1 MSLKYP
7 LVAAVALVASS
18 LVVLSVPSIA
28 GDKLSPSEIRNLA
41 PGRYNV
47 SVLGL
52 VSMTVSMRPNGTIT
66 GVADGK
72 KDHGVW
78 SVRGQKLC
86 VAWNKWVGGKQRCA
100 SLSGGN
106 GSYSGGGLY
115 LRKI

>member
-7 LVAAVALVASS
+7 LVAAMALVALS
-18 LVVLSVPSIA
+18 LPSFA
-28 GDKLSPSEIRNLA
+28 GDKLSPSEIRQLA
-41 PGRYNV
+41 PGRYAV
-47 SVLGL
+47 SVLGV
-52 VSMTVSMRPNGTIT
+52 VSMTVSLRPNGTMT
-66 GVADGK
+66 GLADGE
-72 KDHGVW
+72 KDSGVW
-78 SVRGQKLC
+78 TVRGQKLC

>member
-1 MSLKYP
+1 MILKYP
-7 LVAAVALVASS
+7 LVAAMALVAMSFVGSS
-18 LVVLSVPSIA
+18 LPSVA
-28 GDKLSPSEIRNLA
+28 GDKLSPSQIRQLA

-52 VSMTVSMRPNGTIT
+52 VSMTVSMRPNGTLT
-66 GVADGK
+66 GFADGE

-78 SVRGQKLC
+78 TVRGQKLC

-100 SLSGGN
+100 SLTGGN